1 MIPGMRVEKGGLDR
15 GKDAILVVGVAVIVA
30 VLVWNILHLG
40 NEATDVSPGKPT
52 STTQPPKVRSPAVAG
67 QFYPAD
73 KGQLESMVDGYL
85 SGAPAK
91 LGVWGVRG
99 LVSPHAGYV
108 YSGPV
113 AAYGYRQ
120 LEGSRYGTVIVLG
133 PSHKVYLQKA
143 YIPDVDYYETP
154 LGRVPVSPVA
164 KELLRNGI
172 FTSEPAGADS
182 QEHSV
187 EAQVP
192 FLQRVLPPFKIVPVM
207 VGDVDP
213 GELAD
218 ALSKYVD
225 DDTLVV
231 ASTDLSH
238 YKPYGEC
245 VATDNVTV
253 SKILALDYKGVV
265 AEGDA
270 CGKIPVLTL
279 MELAK
284 RRGWRTTLFDY
295 RNSGDTAGSKDQGVV
310 GYASIGFYDGLD
322 REEAEIL
329 IGIAKSTLAAH
340 YGGGL
345 YVVNESQL
353 PPKLSSKK
361 ACFVTLN
368 ENRRLRG
375 CIGHLVAQGKLYECV
390 QENALNAALNDGR
403 FEQVDASELPA
414 IKVEVSV
421 LTDPKPLPYDGQD
434 DLLAKLIPGVDGV
447 ILKSGSRQSTYLP
460 VVWEMLPGKEEFLK
474 ELCLKQ
480 GSPGDCWKT
489 AEVLTYQAQEFHE
502 DGFK

>member
-1 MIPGMRVEKGGLDR
+1 MIPAMRAQKGGPDR
-15 GKDAILVVGVAVIVA
+15 GKDAILVVGAVVIVA
-30 VLVWNILHLG
+30 VMVWNLLRLG
-40 NEATDVSPGKPT
+40 DNAPAAPEAVSS
-52 STTQPPKVRSPAVAG
+52 STTLPPKVREPAFAG
-67 QFYPAD
+67 QFYPDD
-73 KGQLESMVDGYL
+73 KGRLASMIDGYL
-85 SGAPAK
+85 SSAPARQD
-91 LGVWGVRG
+91 LWGVRG

-113 AAYGYRQ
+113 AAHAYRQ
-120 LEGSRYGTVIVLG
+120 LKGSRYGTVIVLG
-133 PSHKVYLQKA
+133 PNHRSYMRKA
-143 YIPDVDYYETP
+143 YIPDADYYETP

-164 KELLRNGI
+164 KELLRDGL

-192 FLQRVLPPFKIVPVM
+192 FLQRVLPPFEIVPVV

-213 GELAD
+213 RELAD
-218 ALSKYVD
+218 ALSKHVD
-225 DDTLVV
+225 DDVLVV

-245 VATDNVTV
+245 VETDNVTV
-253 SKILALDYKGVV
+253 SKILALDYGGMVSK
-265 AEGDA
+265 GDA

-284 RRGWRTTLFDY
+284 RRGWRTSLLDY
-295 RNSGDTAGSKDQGVV
+295 RNSGDTAGDKAQGVV

-322 REEAEIL
+322 KAEADTL
-329 IGIAKSTLAAH
+329 IGIAKATLAAH
-340 YGGGL
+340 YGGGS
-345 YVVNESQL
+345 YAVDESQL
-353 PPKLSSKK
+353 PAKLLAKR

-368 ENRRLRG
+368 KDGRLRG
-375 CIGHLVAQGKLYECV
+375 CIGHLAAQRKLYECV

-403 FEQVDASELPA
+403 FDPVEASELPA
-414 IKVEVSV
+414 VRIEVSV
-421 LTDPKPLPYDGQD
+421 LTDPEPLSHDGPD

-447 ILKSGSRQSTYLP
+447 ILKSGYRQSTYLP
-460 VVWEMLPGKEEFLK
+460 MVWEMLPEKEEFLK

-480 GSPGDCWKT
+480 GSAGDCWKT